1 MAAAKG
7 ACPSCGVA
15 KNSPG
20 ATRCVS
26 CGAKLEALPGKIQRS
41 REEELE
47 RRYNQEGMSVQWLFI
62 AFAVQTVLTAAL
74 VFGLPMVLTAIDFE
88 GGNGMTV
95 CVPVWFLGGLLVGMI
110 SPGRTFIE
118 PVVASFIVAIPTTF
132 FLVQSQTVRTMP
144 TFLYVI
150 MASIGV
156 LFTLIGAYIGERIQ
170 LGPPPKTGSFTRLGP
185 GIASG
190 QLEYPIAPHTQHG
203 FDLADAAAESILTL
217 DGLATFH
224 TVASTNNIQC
234 AHPLASCRIGD
245 HPGTSALDDRHELRG
260 HPGIFVTDGASV
272 PTSLCVNPSLT
283 IAALAERA
291 SSLLLERADQYGVAV
306 KHGGIPIPS

>member
-7 ACPSCGVA
+7 ACPSCGFA

-170 LGPPPKTGSFTRLGP
+170 LGPPPK
-185 GIASG
+185 
-190 QLEYPIAPHTQHG
+190 
-203 FDLADAAAESILTL
+203 
-217 DGLATFH
+217 
-224 TVASTNNIQC
+224 
-234 AHPLASCRIGD
+234 
-245 HPGTSALDDRHELRG
+245 
-260 HPGIFVTDGASV
+260 
-272 PTSLCVNPSLT
+272 PT
-283 IAALAERA
+283 E
-291 SSLLLERADQYGVAV
+291 
-306 KHGGIPIPS
+306 